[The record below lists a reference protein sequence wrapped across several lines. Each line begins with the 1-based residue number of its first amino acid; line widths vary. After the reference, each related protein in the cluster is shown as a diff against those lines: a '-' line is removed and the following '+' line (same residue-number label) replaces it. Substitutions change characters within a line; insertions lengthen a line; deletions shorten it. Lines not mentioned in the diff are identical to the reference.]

1 MRFNCRRC
9 CNCSVSVS
17 KQNALLYLKDTCT
30 AGDRE
35 THKSLTH
42 AVATA
47 ATATPVVVV
56 VNELLLL
63 FVVVDFSASL
73 M

>member
-47 ATATPVVVV
+47 TPVVVV
-56 VNELLLL
+56 VNELLL